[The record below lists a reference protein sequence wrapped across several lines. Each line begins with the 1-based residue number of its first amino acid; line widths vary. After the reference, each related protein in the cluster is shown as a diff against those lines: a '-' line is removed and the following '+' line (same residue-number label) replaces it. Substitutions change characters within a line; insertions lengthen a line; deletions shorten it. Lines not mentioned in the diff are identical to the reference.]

1 MLPVLA
7 LVVALMHAIPSITI
21 VGALRNIHREGD
33 ASPRIALDSILAPNV
48 YAIGPVAYLQGE
60 IVVMDGKLIVSSV
73 SADTLHTHST
83 ASTQAALL
91 AYGTVKAWKP
101 LLTTSNDVTLAE
113 LDHQIMQERSGREPM
128 WIRIKASARSV
139 NWHVIHWPLG
149 EPIEKGNHKRKAF
162 FGADTD
168 ATMDIIGL
176 HAPDGAGLI
185 THHTTALHL
194 HAITERGDA
203 VHIDELTLPIG
214 TTVLVPN
221 V

>member
-1 MLPVLA
+1 
-7 LVVALMHAIPSITI
+7 
-21 VGALRNIHREGD
+21 
-33 ASPRIALDSILAPNV
+33 
-48 YAIGPVAYLQGE
+48 
-60 IVVMDGKLIVSSV
+60 
-73 SADTLHTHST
+73 
-83 ASTQAALL
+83 
-91 AYGTVKAWKP
+91 
-101 LLTTSNDVTLAE
+101 
-113 LDHQIMQERSGREPM
+113 
-128 WIRIKASARSV
+128 
-139 NWHVIHWPLG
+139 LG

-162 FGADTD
+162 FDTD
-168 ATMDIIGL
+168 TNATMDIIGL